1 MKHWNS
7 ATLNTAIINIAT
19 LNSAISKNATWNRI
33 VK

>member
-1 MKHWNS
+1 MEHWNS